1 MIRIR
6 LLVFKDG
13 GFRFKGQL
21 TGHFQTSDDWEE
33 PVASL
38 LRDVAEITAPRCKT
52 GTLDGLGRG
61 RRGVCGEAH
70 FYAHT
75 QVRLRSEIVSV
86 IDRLVAVPEPL
97 WVWMPLGE
105 GLGIH
110 QVKQKGRQG
119 GWAPLQ
125 VLVL

>member
-1 MIRIR
+1 M
-6 LLVFKDG
+6 DWG
-13 GFRFKGQL
+13 GG
-21 TGHFQTSDDWEE
+21 GG
-33 PVASL
+33 VC
-38 LRDVAEITAPRCKT
+38 V
-52 GTLDGLGRG
+52 G
-61 RRGVCGEAH
+61 RRI